1 VPLSDLLIPAAILP
15 ALRRPNKSAL
25 IAALVQRA
33 SSITGLPQAA
43 IADAVTEREA
53 LGTTGFGGGIAL
65 PHGRLAGLAHSVGVF
80 GRLDPPVAYDAL
92 DHAPVDLA
100 FLLLSP
106 DGAGAEPLKALARVS
121 RLFRDRALCAKLR
134 GANNAD
140 SLFALLA
147 GVPEARAA

>member
-1 VPLSDLLIPAAILP
+1 MPLSDLLTPAAILP
-15 ALRRPNKSAL
+15 ALRAPGKAAL
-25 IAALVQRA
+25 IAAMVQRA
-33 SSITGLPQAA
+33 AALTGLTAPA
-43 IADAVTEREA
+43 IADAVTAREA

-65 PHGRLAGLAHSVGVF
+65 PHGRLAGLAQSIGVF
-80 GRLDPPVAYDAL
+80 ARLDPPVAYDAL

-134 GANNAD
+134 GATNAD
-140 SLFALLA
+140 SLFAILA
-147 GVPEARAA
+147 GMPEARAA